1 MNKILAAI
9 DGSTYDASVCDHA
22 TWLAK
27 RLDNEIELI
36 HVIGRRSQANDDHD
50 LSGSIGVDAR
60 EHLLDELAELDSRR
74 AKLAMEHGRALLQDA
89 KKSIEEAGISK
100 VSVML
105 RHDELPE
112 TINELESYANAIVL
126 GKRGKSANFATMH
139 IGSNLERVAR
149 STNTPL
155 LVASRTFNPIK
166 KALIAYD
173 GGPSCNRAIKMLANN
188 TNFNDV
194 EVDLMYVGKPAPV
207 RDKLIQGATE
217 QLRESGYTVKS
228 HIQDGTVEKVL
239 ADHVATHNID
249 LLFMGAYG
257 HSRIRNLLIGSTTTD
272 MLRTCLVP
280 VVLFR

>member
-22 TWLAK
+22 AWLAK
-27 RLDNEIELI
+27 RLNNEVELI
-36 HVIGRRSQANDDHD
+36 HVIGRRSQASDDQN

-60 EHLLDELAELDSRR
+60 SNLLDELAELDNRR

-89 KKSIEEAGISK
+89 KTSLEEAGINN

-112 TINELESYANAIVL
+112 TINDLESYANAVVL
-126 GKRGKSANFATMH
+126 GKRGRSANFATMH

-155 LVASRTFNPIK
+155 LVASRAFQPIK

-173 GGPSCNRAIKMLANN
+173 GGPSCNRAINMLANN
-188 TNFNDV
+188 TDFNDIEV
-194 EVDLMYVGKPAPV
+194 ELLYVGKPAPV

-217 QLRESGYTVKS
+217 QLRESGYTVNAITK
-228 HIQDGTVEKVL
+228 DGTAEKVI
-239 ADHVATHNID
+239 AEHVEQNDIN

-257 HSRIRNLLIGSTTTD
+257 HSRIRNLLIGSTTTE